1 MSEQPSDKSRTR
13 RLVLVAA
20 LAILA
25 GAGGA
30 ALLVNILERKQ
41 EATMPFMKVVE
52 IKPDTEDPEIWG
64 KNFPL
69 QYDSYKRTVDQV
81 RTRYGGSEAIPRK
94 PTTAD
99 PRSVVSQMKIDEDP
113 RLKTMWAGYAFSV
126 DFREE

>member
-1 MSEQPSDKSRTR
+1 MSEQPSDKSRMR
-13 RLVLVAA
+13 LLVLVAV
-20 LAILA
+20 LAVLA

-94 PTTAD
+94 PTAAD

-113 RLKTMWAGYAFSV
+113 RLKTM
-126 DFREE
+126 